1 MAATNTDNKHAKST
15 TKTPAPSG
23 TPAELGFTFPAEFER
38 QCATW
43 FTWPRPEGISFPGKY
58 HTVPENLARIVH
70 AVAKRQDV
78 HINVLNDNWARLVRD
93 QLVQHGVPRKVCESR
108 VFFHAMASNECWCRD
123 HGPAFVVRSGYSQGG
138 PDGAG
143 WKPSGHGRSIKDVGV
158 VDWAFNAWGG
168 KYPPWD
174 GDDAVPSVIAQR
186 AKLPLW
192 RVPVVMEGG
201 SVEFNGRGTVLSTT
215 QCLLNKNR
223 NPKLSRA
230 KIERALRDYYGQS
243 HILWLAE
250 GIEGDDT
257 DGHVDDL
264 VRFISPT
271 KVLIGIEENRR
282 DANYKELDRALAKLF
297 AMKDQDGRAFDIV
310 TIPMPSPVEHD
321 GERLPATFINF
332 LFVDGACLVPVFGRT
347 AAEVRVQERAMEI
360 MQDHMPHHE
369 VVGVDCRELIWG
381 LGAIHCLSQ
390 QVPLVPGLGERLRS
404 IAIKGGALA
413 EA

>member
-1 MAATNTDNKHAKST
+1 M
-15 TKTPAPSG
+15 G
-23 TPAELGFTFPAEFER
+23 WTFPAEFER

-43 FTWPRPEGISFPGKY
+43 LTWPRPEGISFPGKY

-70 AVAKRQDV
+70 AMATRQDV

-93 QLVQHGVPRKVCESR
+93 QLVQFGVQRKLCDQR

-123 HGPAFVVRSGYSQGG
+123 HGPAFVVRSGWSDGG
-138 PDGAG
+138 PSGEG
-143 WKPSGHGRSIKDVGV
+143 WTPAASGHGRSIADVGI

-186 AKLPLW
+186 AKLKLW
-192 RVPVVMEGG
+192 QVPIVMEGG

-215 QCLLNKNR
+215 QCLLNRNR
-223 NPKLSRA
+223 NGTMSRA
-230 KIERALRDYYGQS
+230 KIEAALKSFYGQR
-243 HILWLAE
+243 HVVWLSE

-264 VRFISPT
+264 ARFIAPG
-271 KVLIGIEENRR
+271 KVLIGIEESTR
-282 DANYKELDRALAKLF
+282 DKNYRQLDRALKKLF
-297 AMKDQDGRAFDIV
+297 AMVDQDGRAFEIV
-310 TIPMPSPVEHD
+310 TVPMPGRVEHG
-321 GERLPATFINF
+321 GERLPATFMNF
-332 LFVDGACLVPVFGRT
+332 SFVDGACLVPVFARS
-347 AAEVRVQERAMEI
+347 ASERRVQERALAV

-369 VVGVDCRELIWG
+369 VVAVDCREVIWG

-390 QVPLVPGLGERLRS
+390 QVPLVPGLAERLRK
-404 IAIKGGALA
+404 IALRVP
-413 EA
+413 E